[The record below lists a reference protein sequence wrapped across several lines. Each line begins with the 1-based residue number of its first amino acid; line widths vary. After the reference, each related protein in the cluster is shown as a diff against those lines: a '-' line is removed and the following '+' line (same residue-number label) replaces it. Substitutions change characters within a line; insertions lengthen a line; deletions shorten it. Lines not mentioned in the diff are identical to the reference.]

1 MKALTKSQKN
11 WKTHLEAAAAA
22 GVPLSEYATQHGLSI
37 AAMYNAKK
45 RIQER
50 GTRTSTFVRVSET
63 RVERSAAPM
72 MVRLPNGVS
81 ISMPSDPTTMVTVL
95 KTLATL

>member
-1 MKALTKSQKN
+1 MKALTENQKA
-11 WKTHLEAAAAA
+11 WKTHLDAAAAA
-22 GVPLSEYATQHGLSI
+22 GIPLTAYAAQHGLSV

-50 GTRTSTFVRVSET
+50 EVSSTFVRVKET
-63 RVERSAAPM
+63 RVERISMPM
-72 MVRLPNGVS
+72 TVRMPNGVS
-81 ISMPSDPTTMVTVL
+81 VSLPTDAALVETVL